1 MLRSAHSIFL
11 RPSAASEASAIS
23 CFGIVVTDV
32 IEISLPNV
40 KTAVFFA

>member
-1 MLRSAHSIFL
+1 L

-40 KTAVFFA
+40 KTAVFSLDLRRRALLC